1 MRGLF
6 FGLAAAI
13 AAISPASA
21 QTSVQTGAPA
31 TIYHLKE
38 AREALPDNQGPG
50 FALKPLHA
58 ADNPG
63 AHVTIATLRRVQG
76 EKAGLSHDHVTE
88 VYQILDGDA
97 ELVTGGSFTGDVK
110 ILQSIAADPFV
121 GPSRQGVIRDGK
133 TAHVGAGDV
142 VIIMPGTPHVFSSIN
157 GHITYMVTR
166 FSGEKYG
173 P

>member
-1 MRGLF
+1 MRGLY
-6 FGLAAAI
+6 FGLAAAV

-21 QTSVQTGAPA
+21 QSSAPA

-38 AREALPDNQGPG
+38 AQGALPDNQGPG

-58 ADNPG
+58 ADHPG

-76 EKAGLSHDHVTE
+76 EKTGLSHDHVTE

-97 ELVTGGSFTGDVK
+97 ELVTGGSFAGDVK

-133 TAHVGAGDV
+133 TYCSQTCAYECTQTTCLCVHDRCGD
-142 VIIMPGTPHVFSSIN
+142 
-157 GHITYMVTR
+157 
-166 FSGEKYG
+166 KK
-173 P
+173 

>member
-1 MRGLF
+1 MRGLY
-6 FGLAAAI
+6 FGLAAAV

-21 QTSVQTGAPA
+21 QSSAPA

-38 AREALPDNQGPG
+38 AQWALPDNQGPG

-58 ADNPG
+58 ADHPG

-76 EKAGLSHDHVTE
+76 EKTGLSHDHVTE

-97 ELVTGGSFTGDVK
+97 ELVTGGSFAGDVK

-133 TAHVGAGDV
+133 SAHVGVGDV

-166 FSGEKYG
+166 FSDEKYG

>member
-1 MRGLF
+1 MRGQF

-13 AAISPASA
+13 AALSPAWA
-21 QTSVQTGAPA
+21 QSSAPA

-38 AREALPDNQGPG
+38 AQGALTDNQGPG

-58 ADNPG
+58 ADHPG
-63 AHVTIATLRRVQG
+63 AYVTIATLRRVQG

-110 ILQSIAADPFV
+110 ILESIAADPFV
-121 GPSRQGVIRDGK
+121 GPSRQGAIQDGK
-133 TAHVGAGDV
+133 TAHVGVGDI
-142 VIIMPGTPHVFSSIN
+142 VIIMPGTPHVFSHID

-166 FSGEKYG
+166 FSDEKYG

>member
-13 AAISPASA
+13 VAISPASA
-21 QTSVQTGAPA
+21 QTSAPA

-38 AREALPDNQGPG
+38 AREALTDSRGPG
-50 FALKPLHA
+50 FALKPLLA
-58 ADNPG
+58 ADRSG

-88 VYQILDGDA
+88 VYQILEGDA
-97 ELVTGGSFTGDVK
+97 DLVTGGSFAGAIK
-110 ILQSIAADPFV
+110 ILELIAADPFV
-121 GPSRQGVIRDGK
+121 GPSRQGVIQGGK
-133 TAHVGAGDV
+133 TAHVGVGDI

-166 FSGEKYG
+166 FSDEKYG